1 MAGAADFVDKLHN
14 GLETNVGERG
24 SKLSGGQRQRV
35 CIARALIRKPLVLIL
50 DEPTASLD
58 SQNEKLIFDTLKQ
71 LSKKMTVVVAT
82 HQEKLIKLADIHI
95 SLNKKAGIHE
105 LI

>member
-1 MAGAADFVDKLHN
+1 MYS
-14 GLETNVGERG
+14 ESTNKKAIG
-24 SKLSGGQRQRV
+24 SH
-35 CIARALIRKPLVLIL
+35 L